1 MPRRS
6 APRPAA
12 APTPPDGDRPLR
24 ARGRATRAKLLDAG
38 VDVFSRKGF
47 HATRVDD
54 IVTRAATSHG
64 TFYLYFASKDAL
76 FEQLVADITAEF
88 ATLADAIPVVTTTAE
103 SRAALE
109 AWLVSFIGA
118 YAHYGPLIRSWTEA
132 ERGSGSEDGAG
143 GDVLATVATAL
154 TAKVKVRKRKDLD
167 PAIASLAIVAMVERV
182 NYFLATGQLTDDA
195 EAVAHTLAGIALDAL
210 FGPGAHG

>member
-1 MPRRS
+1 MPRR
-6 APRPAA
+6 PATTA
-12 APTPPDGDRPLR
+12 EEPTLDEERPLR

-38 VDVFSRKGF
+38 VTAFSRKGF

-54 IVTRAATSHG
+54 IVKRAKTSHG

-88 ATLADAIPVVTTTAE
+88 RTLAEALPVVTTTPE

-109 AWLVSFIGA
+109 EWLVSFIEA

-132 ERGSGSEDGAG
+132 ERAAEGAEGAG
-143 GDVLATVATAL
+143 DDVLATVAAAL
-154 TAKVKVRKRKDLD
+154 TAKVKVRTRKDLD
-167 PAIASLAIVAMVERV
+167 PAIASLALVAMVERV

-195 EAVAHTLAGIALDAL
+195 TAVARTLAGIVLDAL
-210 FGPGAHG
+210 FGPGRHG